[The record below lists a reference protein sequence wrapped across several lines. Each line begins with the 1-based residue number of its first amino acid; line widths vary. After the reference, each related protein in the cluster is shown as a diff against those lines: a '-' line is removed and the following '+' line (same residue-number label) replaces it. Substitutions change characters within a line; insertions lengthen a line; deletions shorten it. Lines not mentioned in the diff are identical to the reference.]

1 MATALSLFP
10 IVLLIYLMT
19 KKRSMPSYYALP
31 LVAVLLYLIKLF
43 YFQLDTTLV
52 NATVVN
58 GLLTAWTPIL
68 IIWGAVFL
76 FRTMEHTGA
85 MDTIRTW
92 LNQVTTNKT
101 AQLMIIGWAFAFLI
115 EGASG
120 FGTPAAIAAPIL
132 VGLGFPAVRVAILCL
147 IMNSVPV
154 SFGAVGTPTWFGLGQ
169 LGLSQA
175 NLLEI
180 GAKTAMIH
188 SLAALVIP
196 VIALVFVLSFKEVKK
211 NLGFVYLSIL
221 SCVVPYLLLAQV
233 NYEFPSVVGGA
244 IGLVL
249 SVVLAH
255 WGVGLAK
262 EKDRG
267 QGQVSKTNTVPVSA
281 LIRASFPLWGTVV
294 LLLVTRIK
302 QLGIKPLLTAAK
314 PAWAAPIS
322 HLGTFSVSASLVVSL
337 THIFGT
343 PSSWKFQIL
352 YIPAL
357 IPFFIIAAITFFL
370 FKADNATMRKV
381 ASESYRQMKKPVAAL
396 LGALV
401 FVKLLMVGGQNASTM
416 LIGKAL
422 ADGAGQQWRYF
433 ASYLGATGAFFSGSN
448 TVSNLTFGGIQ
459 VGIAKTLG
467 LNASSILAFQSVG
480 GAMGNMICIN
490 NIVAVC
496 SVLGI
501 SAEEGFILKRTVIPM
516 VLYGVIAAV
525 AGTLLFAI

>member
-1 MATALSLFP
+1 MPTALSLFP

-31 LVAVLLYLIKLF
+31 LVAALLYLIKLF
-43 YFQLDTTLV
+43 FFHLDSTLV

-58 GLLTAWTPIL
+58 GMLTAWTPIL

-92 LNQVTTNKT
+92 LNEVTTNKV

-169 LGLSQA
+169 LGLSQEQ
-175 NLLEI
+175 LLDI
-180 GAKTAMIH
+180 GAKTATIH

-196 VIALVFVLSFKEVKK
+196 VIALVFVLSFKEVKR
-211 NLGFVYLSIL
+211 NLVYVYLSIL
-221 SCVVPYLLLAQV
+221 SCVVPYLLLAQF

-262 EKDRG
+262 DKAHVR
-267 QGQVSKTNTVPVSA
+267 KTNSVPLPA
-281 LIRASFPLWGTVV
+281 LLRASFPLWGTVA

-302 QLGIKPLLTAAK
+302 QLGIKPLLVAAK
-314 PAWAAPIS
+314 PAWAASIG
-322 HLGTFSVSASLVVSL
+322 HLGTFSVSSSLVVSL

-343 PSSWKFQIL
+343 PSGWKFQVL

-357 IPFFIIAAITFFL
+357 IPFFVIAAITFFL
-370 FKADNATMRKV
+370 FKADNKTMRTV
-381 ASESYRQMKKPVAAL
+381 AGESYRQMKKPIAAL

-422 ADGAGQQWRYF
+422 ADAAGQQWRYF
-433 ASYLGATGAFFSGSN
+433 ASYLGALGAFFSGSN

-459 VGIAKTLG
+459 VGIAQASH
-467 LNASSILAFQSVG
+467 LNVSSILAFQSVG
-480 GAMGNMICIN
+480 GAMGNMTCIN

-501 SAEEGFILKRTVIPM
+501 SAEEGFILKRTAIPM
-516 VLYGVIAAV
+516 VLYGVIVAV
-525 AGTLLFAI
+525 AGTLLFAV

>member
-43 YFQLDTTLV
+43 YFQLDSTLV

-85 MDTIRTW
+85 MDTIRSW
-92 LNQVTTNKT
+92 LNEVTTNQV

-175 NLLEI
+175 DLLEI
-180 GAKTAMIH
+180 GSRTALIH
-188 SLAALVIP
+188 AVAALVIP

-211 NLGFVYLSIL
+211 NLVFVYLSIL
-221 SCVVPYLLLAQV
+221 SCVVPYLVLARFD
-233 NYEFPSVVGGA
+233 YEFPSVVGGG

-249 SVVLAH
+249 SVLLAR
-255 WGVGLAK
+255 WGVGLAR
-262 EKDRG
+262 DG
-267 QGQVSKTNTVPVSA
+267 KTARQNGSVPLPTLV
-281 LIRASFPLWGTVV
+281 RAAFPLWGTVA

-302 QLGIKPLLTAAK
+302 QLGIKPLLVAAQ
-314 PAWAAPIS
+314 PAWEAPIG
-322 HLGTFSVSASLVVSL
+322 HLGTFSVSSSLVVSFS
-337 THIFGT
+337 HIFGT
-343 PSSWKFQIL
+343 PSSWKFQVL

-357 IPFFIIAAITFFL
+357 IPFFIIAGITFFL
-370 FKADNATMRKV
+370 FKADNRTMKKV
-381 ASESYRQMKKPVAAL
+381 AAESYRQMKKPIAAL

-422 ADGAGQQWRYF
+422 ADAAGQQWRFF
-433 ASYLGATGAFFSGSN
+433 ASYLGALGAFFSGSN

-459 VGIAKTLG
+459 VGIAKTSG
-467 LNASSILAFQSVG
+467 LNVNSILAAQSVG
-480 GAMGNMICIN
+480 GAMGNMTCIN

-525 AGTLLFAI
+525 AGALLFAA